1 MGCNI
6 VGISGQ
12 KNQKKVIEQSEY
24 QNSKN
29 NMIKKNFKN
38 KNKDNPIFKYK
49 YSILF
54 VYKKILP
61 SKLYDSILNKLIK
74 ITDF

>member
-1 MGCNI
+1 M
-6 VGISGQ
+6 GISGH
-12 KNQKKVIEQSEY
+12 KNQKKVIEHTEY

-38 KNKDNPIFKYK
+38 KNEDNPIFMCK

-61 SKLYDSILNKLIK
+61 SKLYESILNKLIK